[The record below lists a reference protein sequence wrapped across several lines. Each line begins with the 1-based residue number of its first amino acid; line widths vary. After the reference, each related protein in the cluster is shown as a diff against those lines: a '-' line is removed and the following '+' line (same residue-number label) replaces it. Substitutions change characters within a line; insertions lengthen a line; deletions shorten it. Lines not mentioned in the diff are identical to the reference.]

1 MGRRSDGQAACHASH
16 EKLSKVQVWSRIWL
30 SLVLLSCKI
39 KAPVA
44 ACSGKELAWVI
55 LTSSNLSIA
64 AWGKLEKRTNS
75 EHEGSQL
82 YIMA

>member
-1 MGRRSDGQAACHASH
+1 MPHMKSYIRFRFDH
-16 EKLSKVQVWSRIWL
+16 ELGCRVM
-30 SLVLLSCKI
+30 LLSCKT

-64 AWGKLEKRTNS
+64 AWGKLEKKTKA
-75 EHEGSQL
+75 EPEGSQL
-82 YIMA
+82 YILA